1 MRAFEDEIFSK
12 FVRTPT
18 SDDLVDIFCLVSIQ
32 QLQLQYYHFPLFK
45 TQFIRDAHAYTVA
58 PDNWKV
64 LLSQHRR
71 WINSTVHNLG
81 KLVFLEQLC
90 GFCCFSM
97 RFVVMI
103 DLLSTLIQPV
113 SVAYLSYVITLHSLI
128 IDFSSRCISYISCIL
143 LSQRAKPSLWY
154 H

>member
-18 SDDLVDIFCLVSIQ
+18 SDDLVDIFCSVSIQ
-32 QLQLQYYHFPLFK
+32 QLQLQYYHFLLFK

-64 LLSQHRR
+64 LLSQHRC

-81 KLVFLEQLC
+81 ELVFLEQLC

-97 RFVVMI
+97 CFVVMI

-113 SVAYLSYVITLHSLI
+113 VGDPKT
-128 IDFSSRCISYISCIL
+128 
-143 LSQRAKPSLWY
+143 RADNIWKCY
-154 H
+154 NMTGRAQEGEEENYE

>member
-18 SDDLVDIFCLVSIQ
+18 SDDLVDIFCSVSIQ
-32 QLQLQYYHFPLFK
+32 QPQLQYYHFPLFK

-81 KLVFLEQLC
+81 ELVFLEQLC

-113 SVAYLSYVITLHSLI
+113 SVAYLSSFFTLHTNCYL
-128 IDFSSRCISYISCIL
+128 FSHHCRLYICCI
-143 LSQRAKPSLWY
+143 
-154 H
+154 